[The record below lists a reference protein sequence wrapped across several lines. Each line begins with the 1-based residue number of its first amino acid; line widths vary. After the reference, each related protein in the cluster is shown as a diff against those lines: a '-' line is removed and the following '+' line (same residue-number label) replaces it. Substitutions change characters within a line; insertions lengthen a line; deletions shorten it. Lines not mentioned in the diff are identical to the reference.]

1 MPPLFMTDASKKYE
15 LTFHERQMR
24 FFTRLG
30 IALFAIGTVLGFWFL
45 NTLSFG
51 HR

>member
-1 MPPLFMTDASKKYE
+1 MTNPAKKYE
-15 LTFHERQMR
+15 LTFHEKQMR

-30 IALFAIGTVLGFWFL
+30 IVMFAIGTALGFWFL
-45 NTLSFG
+45 NGLTFS

>member
-1 MPPLFMTDASKKYE
+1 MPPLFMTDAPKKYE
-15 LTFHERQMR
+15 LTFHEKQMR

>member
-1 MPPLFMTDASKKYE
+1 MMNPEKRIE
-15 LTFHERQMR
+15 LTFHEKQMR

-30 IALFAIGTVLGFWFL
+30 IGLFAVGTALGFWCL
-45 NTLSFG
+45 NMMSFS

>member
-1 MPPLFMTDASKKYE
+1 MPRLFMTDAPKKYE

-30 IALFAIGTVLGFWFL
+30 IFLFAVGTALGFWFL
-45 NTLSFG
+45 NTLAFA